1 MMKIEFYKYHGT
13 GNDFVIVDNR
23 NSSIQLNEAQV
34 NAICSRRFGVGADGL
49 MLLEKADGFDFKMVY
64 FNSDGK
70 TSSMCGNGG
79 RCLVQF
85 AHDIGEIKNKAH
97 FIAIDGEHE
106 AELKD
111 GWVHLKMN
119 KTTLPVEKDKG
130 FFLDSG
136 SPHHVLSVANAKDA
150 EVFTEGRRLRTEV
163 YGAEGANINFVEKL
177 NDSSVFVRTYER
189 GVEDE
194 TYSCGTGVTASAI
207 IAYQN
212 KWVDTPE
219 INISTLGGELKVSFE
234 QTANGF
240 ENVWLKGPAVQVFKG
255 FIEI

>member
-1 MMKIEFYKYHGT
+1 M
-13 GNDFVIVDNR
+13 IVDNR
-23 NSSIQLNEAQV
+23 NGSITLSEAQV

-49 MLLEKADGFDFKMVY
+49 MLLEKAEGFDFKMVY

-85 AHDIGEIKNKAH
+85 AHDLGAIQNKAH

-111 GWVHLKMN
+111 GWVYLKMN
-119 KTTLPVEKDKG
+119 KTEMPITKDKG
-130 FFLDSG
+130 YFLDSG
-136 SPHHVLSVANAKDA
+136 SPHHVLSVLNAKEA

-163 YGAEGANINFVEKL
+163 YGEEGANINFVEKL
-177 NDSSVFVRTYER
+177 DDSSIFVRTYER

-207 IAYQN
+207 IAFEN
-212 KWVDTPE
+212 NWVKSSE
-219 INISTLGGELKVSFE
+219 VNISTLGGDLKVSFE
-234 QTANGF
+234 NTDKGYDQ
-240 ENVWLKGPAVQVFKG
+240 VWLKGPAVKVFRG
-255 FIEI
+255 EIDV

>member
-1 MMKIEFYKYHGT
+1 MKIEFYKYHGT

-23 NSSIQLNEAQV
+23 NGSIRLDEGQV

-49 MLLEKADGFDFKMVY
+49 MLLEKTAGFDFKMIY

-70 TSSMCGNGG
+70 MSSMCGNGG

-85 AHDIGEIKNKAH
+85 AQDIGVIKEKAH
-97 FIAIDGEHE
+97 FIAIDGEHD

-119 KTTLPVEKDKG
+119 NTAMPVEKDKG
-130 FFLDSG
+130 YFLDSG
-136 SPHHVLSVANAKDA
+136 SPHHVLSVARAEGV
-150 EVFTEGRRLRTEV
+150 EVFSEGRRLRNEV
-163 YGAEGANINFVEKL
+163 YGEEGANINFVEKL

-212 KWVDTPE
+212 KWVNAQDV
-219 INISTLGGELKVSFE
+219 NISTLGGDLKVSF
-234 QTANGF
+234 QHKNDGY
-240 ENVWLKGPAVQVFKG
+240 ENVWLKGPAVRVYKG
-255 FIEI
+255 EIEI